1 MSSQDNGSHMERLA
15 EEAVEHLRLI
25 HKYTAWMAFF
35 VVLFGVLAM
44 IGVFL
49 GNVVAFM

>member
-1 MSSQDNGSHMERLA
+1 MSSQPNDHLERLA
-15 EEAVEHLRLI
+15 EEALGHLRLI

-44 IGVFL
+44 IAFFL
-49 GNVVAFM
+49 GSFVGSL

>member
-1 MSSQDNGSHMERLA
+1 MSDVGRDRLERMT
-15 EEAVEHLRLI
+15 EEALEHLRLI

-35 VVLFGVLAM
+35 VVLFGVLAL

-49 GNVVAFM
+49 GNVATFS

>member
-1 MSSQDNGSHMERLA
+1 MSSQPNGDHLERLA
-15 EEAVEHLRLI
+15 EEAIGHLRLI

-44 IGVFL
+44 IGFFL
-49 GNVVAFM
+49 GNFGSL